1 MPITFADRLV
11 AERERL
17 GLSQGDL
24 VAITTVSRRAQF
36 NYEQAVTLPDVGYLA
51 VLARNGFDISF
62 LVTGERTPRY
72 GHVNSELLH
81 EVLVATEAKLAA
93 AKHVVEP
100 AKKARLVA
108 LIYQTA
114 SEHGQVD
121 DAILQRAIDLLA

>member
-24 VAITTVSRRAQF
+24 VAMTTVSRRAQF
-36 NYEQAVTLPDVGYLA
+36 NYEQGVTLPDVGYLA
-51 VLARNGFDISF
+51 VLANNGFDIPF

-72 GHVNSELLH
+72 GAVDSDLLH
-81 EVLVATEAKLAA
+81 RVLAATEAKLAA
-93 AKHVVEP
+93 AKPIVDP
-100 AKKARLVA
+100 AKKARLIA

-114 SEHGQVD
+114 SEHGRVD
-121 DAILQRAIDLLA
+121 DAVLQRAIDLLP